1 MKRFLLFFSLVLITT
16 ITANAQLKFG
26 DALACTRNE
35 VNVRTGPGNNYPVG
49 ELDFDTET
57 DAVRDSEIS
66 QIIKKYGLNS
76 NDLEFFK
83 LKKATDK
90 NNYCQLNE
98 PYIMNN
104 GDDYSSF
111 YYLGKTQNGY
121 MYVGVFFYGFFG
133 LNYVYKGWA
142 PAQYLKVACK
152 KCQGSG
158 FFGDWPDTCPKCHG
172 RGY

>member
-1 MKRFLLFFSLVLITT
+1 MKRILMLVLLVMTT
-16 ITANAQLKFG
+16 LCANAQLKFG

-35 VNVRTGPGNNYPVG
+35 VNVRTGPGSNYPIG
-49 ELDFDTET
+49 ELDSDTKT

-66 QIIKKYGLNS
+66 QIIKKYDIYS
-76 NDLEFFK
+76 NDLEFYK

-90 NNYCQLNE
+90 EKYCQLNKPE
-98 PYIMNN
+98 IMNN
-104 GDDYSSF
+104 GDDYSSI

-133 LNYVYKGWA
+133 WCYVYKGWA

-152 KCQGSG
+152 KCQGDG
-158 FFGDWPDTCPKCHG
+158 FVDWPDRCPKCHG